1 MTCPSAI
8 YSIERLQSHS
18 MLLSS
23 HMKKKTPRKKIPNC
37 LSVLLFLYQSVW
49 PPLVQKHNRS
59 AMNEMKYFL
68 LRILSLLIIILLLAH
83 FLLLLLR
90 RANLFSN
97 SYEEMHSSQSLHHRI
112 TFGDHSE
119 CCRGPR
125 ISCDF
130 TVSPKTH
137 LRLTIVRNCVPIL
150 PLYVWSSIIIIVV
163 PWRFTA
169 SPLLSWVN
177 TLPSSNAD
185 RPPAQCSGSQK
196 YTRTLYS
203 ILVSESPS
211 DGVDCWLR

>member
-1 MTCPSAI
+1 
-8 YSIERLQSHS
+8 
-18 MLLSS
+18 
-23 HMKKKTPRKKIPNC
+23 MKKKTPRKKIPNC

-68 LRILSLLIIILLLAH
+68 LRILSLLIIILLVAH
-83 FLLLLLR
+83 FLLLLLLLR

-130 TVSPKTH
+130 TVSWKTH

-150 PLYVWSSIIIIVV
+150 PLSVWSSIIIIVV

-177 TLPSSNAD
+177 TLPMPTD
-185 RPPAQCSGSQK
+185 RPHNAQAHKS
-196 YTRTLYS
+196 TLELCTVYS
-203 ILVSESPS
+203 IVK
-211 DGVDCWLR
+211 